1 MLEQGKIS
9 PVQMALLMIPAIIA
23 TVLLLVP
30 SITAKHAH
38 HDLWLSPIWASG
50 TGFFVVFLS
59 YQLNK
64 LFPKQ
69 TIIEYS
75 EQILGKIFGKLIGGI
90 FLFFYLHITGII
102 VREYGEFVSGAALF
116 HTPMGVIIG
125 TMVVVC
131 SFAVLGGL
139 EVMGRASEIIVPVV
153 VLLYILL
160 FILLIKD
167 LEVNN
172 LFPIMEKGIMPSLM
186 GSIVPQSW
194 YSEFI
199 LVSFLL
205 PYVTNQKKGVKWGFI
220 AVFIVLFLM
229 VLTNIMTLLLFGNL
243 TASLTYPVMV
253 AARYISI
260 ADFLEHLES
269 IVMAIWI
276 AGTFIKITVFY
287 YALALGT
294 AQWLKLSDYRP
305 IVLPIGFL
313 ILLQGLWAARDLQE
327 LSHFLATSGAIYILS
342 IQVILPVILLMT
354 ASIRKKLGQRK
365 GNKQNETPVNQ

>member
-75 EQILGKIFGKLIGGI
+75 EHVLGKIFGKLVGGI

-102 VREYGEFVSGAALF
+102 VREYGEFVSGATLF

-167 LEVNN
+167 LEVEN
-172 LFPIMEKGIMPSLM
+172 LFPIMEKGFKPSLM

-205 PYVTNQKKGVKWGFI
+205 PYVTNQKKGFKWGLI
-220 AVFIVLFLM
+220 AVFSVMFLM
-229 VLTNIMTLLLFGNL
+229 VLTNMMTLLLFGNL

-287 YALALGT
+287 YALALGI

-327 LSHFLATSGAIYILS
+327 LSHFLATSGAVYILS
-342 IQVILPVILLMT
+342 IQVVIPVILLIT
-354 ASIRKKLGQRK
+354 ASIRKKLGLRK

>member
-1 MLEQGKIS
+1 MMKQAKIS
-9 PVQMALLMIPAIIA
+9 PIQMALLMNPAIAA

-30 SITAKHAH
+30 SITAKQAEQ
-38 HDLWLSPIWASG
+38 DSWISPIWASVI
-50 TGFFVVFLS
+50 GFFVVFIA

-64 LFPKQ
+64 LFPEES
-69 TIIEYS
+69 IIEYS
-75 EQILGKIFGKLIGGI
+75 EYILGKFLGKLISAA

-102 VREYGEFVSGAALF
+102 VREYGEFVSATSLF
-116 HTPMGVIIG
+116 NTPMTVIIG
-125 TMVVVC
+125 SMVLVC
-131 SFAVLGGL
+131 SFAVLGGP
-139 EVMGRASEIIVPVV
+139 EVIGRVSEIIVPVV
-153 VLLYILL
+153 MLLYIII

-167 LEVNN
+167 LEVKNM
-172 LFPIMEKGIMPSLM
+172 FPIMEKGIKPSLM

-194 YSEFI
+194 FSEFI
-199 LVSFLL
+199 LISFFL
-205 PYVTNQKKGVKWGFI
+205 PFVKDKKKGMKWGMI
-220 AVFIVLFLM
+220 SVCSVMILM
-229 VLTNIMTLLLFGNL
+229 VLTNIMNLFLFGKL

-287 YALALGT
+287 FILSLGI

-313 ILLQGLWAARDLQE
+313 ILLQGLWSAGDLQE
-327 LSHFLATSGAIYILS
+327 LSHYLATTGAVYILS
-342 IQVILPVILLMT
+342 FQVPIPVILLLIAT
-354 ASIRKKLGQRK
+354 IRNKIQQGK
-365 GNKQNETPVNQ
+365 GNKQNEAPVNH

>member
-38 HDLWLSPIWASG
+38 HDLWLSPIWASV

-59 YQLNK
+59 YKLNK

-75 EQILGKIFGKLIGGI
+75 EHALGKILGKLVGGI
-90 FLFFYLHITGII
+90 FLFFYFHATGIM

-116 HTPMGVIIG
+116 HTPMAVIIG
-125 TMVVVC
+125 TMVLVC

-153 VLLYILL
+153 ILLYILL

-167 LEVNN
+167 LEVKN
-172 LFPIMEKGIMPSLM
+172 LFPIMEKGFRPSLM

-205 PYVTNQKKGVKWGFI
+205 PYVTNQKKGFKWGLI

-229 VLTNIMTLLLFGNL
+229 VLTNIMTLLIFGNL
-243 TASLTYPVMV
+243 TSSLTYPVMV

-287 YALALGT
+287 YVLALGT

-327 LSHFLATSGAIYILS
+327 LSHFLATSGTIYILS
-342 IQVILPVILLMT
+342 IQVVIPFILLLC

-365 GNKQNETPVNQ
+365 GNKQNETPVNH